1 MQKKSS
7 PSSASDREAVLTRQL
22 NAPQLFFRVAGFLR
36 YLLKPFLTNQSIEAC
51 RRAMLERSAVTP
63 DDPQLLVKAT
73 AGRLLRDIYPEAP
86 HNQKM
91 ARWLEGKLAEMD
103 PADPR
108 WLEMWEHHQDSD
120 YLTNMQRPGSEN
132 NFMIFLQLCQ
142 ECEKNDK
149 NADFL
154 MERVGPGLVARAVQS
169 PPLGSP
175 TMEAR
180 QRHMRSMEEDPEYRE
195 LVETTLASVREFAAS
210 DPRIAKAMRDSLGM
224 TRFLGYPGNSTL
236 PDDFAVVHEEVD
248 ALLRA
253 MESGEVTPV
262 PPKDKLH

>member
-1 MQKKSS
+1 MKEN
-7 PSSASDREAVLTRQL
+7 DREALLTRQL
-22 NAPQLFFRVAGFLR
+22 NAPQVFFRVAGFLR
-36 YLLKPFLTNQSIEAC
+36 HLLEPFLTDQPLETC
-51 RRAMLERSAVTP
+51 RRAMLERAAVTP
-63 DDPQLLVKAT
+63 DDPHLLDKAT
-73 AGRLLRDIYPEAP
+73 AGRLLRDIYPEVP
-86 HNQKM
+86 HNPEM

-120 YLTNMQRPGSEN
+120 YLSSMQRPGSDF

-142 ECEKNDK
+142 ECEKRDK

-154 MERVGPGLVARAVQS
+154 MERVGPGLVTRAMHS
-169 PPLGSP
+169 PPMKTPS
-175 TMEAR
+175 MEAR

-224 TRFLGYPGNSTL
+224 TRFIGYPGNSTL

-253 MESGEVTPV
+253 MESGEIIPTP
-262 PPKDKLH
+262 PRDKLH